1 MKNNLHHLTLKYGF
15 YTYFYATHLLRI
27 LLIFTTR
34 QILWPFFFAVHA
46 KEEEKRSHTMDFRGK
61 DEGLAVV

>member
-1 MKNNLHHLTLKYGF
+1 MPLTSCEFCSYLPLVKYSD
-15 YTYFYATHLLRI
+15 L
-27 LLIFTTR
+27 
-34 QILWPFFFAVHA
+34 FFFAVHA